1 MLYTV
6 IKKKKSIFSE
16 NQNTDSRYIQEDL
29 AFPSISGSRLSTQ
42 NRVPEENDRSQV
54 EVPPAR
60 TPAPIM
66 PDEQRLS
73 AYIRPNSNPTG
84 AQLRN
89 AANKRAFP
97 MLTDEDFLADKKK
110 KLFLEIEE
118 IESLRN
124 ARERKDKLEEEL
136 TRAKID
142 ELKARKEFF
151 ETMTE
156 GIKKKVSAALLN
168 EYFSE
173 E

>member
-1 MLYTV
+1 
-6 IKKKKSIFSE
+6 
-16 NQNTDSRYIQEDL
+16 
-29 AFPSISGSRLSTQ
+29 
-42 NRVPEENDRSQV
+42 
-54 EVPPAR
+54 
-60 TPAPIM
+60 
-66 PDEQRLS
+66 
-73 AYIRPNSNPTG
+73 
-84 AQLRN
+84 
-89 AANKRAFP
+89 